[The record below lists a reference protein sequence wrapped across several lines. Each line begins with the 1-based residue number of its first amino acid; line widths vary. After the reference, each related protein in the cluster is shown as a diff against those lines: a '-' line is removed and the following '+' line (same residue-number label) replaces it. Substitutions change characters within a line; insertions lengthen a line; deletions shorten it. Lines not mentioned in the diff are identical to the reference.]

1 MCDCEAHRSL
11 VDCTCSCDHTNDRLT
26 QYRTRVRELESK
38 LTERDHT
45 LNMIATVGTARWK
58 WLRSTVDLQT
68 EAFGVE
74 YPLTGEVLAD
84 YVRTNVTAI
93 VAELGEALKEIG
105 WKPWSTGQ
113 GYLYREAFL
122 GELVDVGHFLANLL
136 VAVGITDEEWEA
148 AYQRKQQVN
157 RERQA
162 AGYDTRAEKC
172 PGCGRA
178 YDDDATRCNPEQPAD
193 DASLGLVPYCEDYG
207 VLTTTG
213 K

>member
-1 MCDCEAHRSL
+1 MTKDEMLEWAWGLICNASNRTIDNGGP
-11 VDCTCSCDHTNDRLT
+11 VDATPGWADAAKRW
-26 QYRTRVRELESK
+26 
-38 LTERDHT
+38 RDDYHA
-45 LNMIATVGTARWK
+45 MIAEERWR
-58 WLRSTVDLQT
+58 WLQSTLDLQMKS
-68 EAFGVE
+68 FG
-74 YPLTGEVLAD
+74 YDFPMTGEELGD
-84 YVRTNVTAI
+84 FVRTNITAL

-105 WKPWSTGQ
+105 WKPWSVGQ
-113 GYLYREAFL
+113 GYVNREAYL
-122 GELVDVGHFLANLL
+122 GELVDAGHFLANLL

-162 AGYDTRAEKC
+162 AGYDTRAAKC
-172 PGCGRA
+172 PACGRA
-178 YDDDATRCNPEQPAD
+178 YDDAATQCNPEQPSD